1 MYEKFRELP
10 KEKQRR
16 IINAAMEVFG
26 QNDYRHAITDDIAVK
41 AGISKGLL
49 FYYFKNKK
57 SLYLFLFEFSE
68 ALLERRVTSGG
79 LAGITDFFALMEYGA
94 KMKMEVMLQYPY
106 MMDFALRAFYSE
118 NEAVSKEL
126 QKVMQSKMEGIY
138 QTYFSS
144 IDWSRFRD
152 GFSPVY
158 LLRLLTWMT
167 DGYLHEKRRIGGPI
181 DLDEMMEDYHIW
193 ARMFKQLVY
202 KEEYLDGCKND

>member
-49 FYYFKNKK
+49 FYYFKDKK

-68 ALLERRVTSGG
+68 ALLQKQLQSGG
-79 LAGITDFFALMEYGA
+79 LAGITDFFDLMEYGA
-94 KMKMEVMLQYPY
+94 QMKFAVMSKYPY

-118 NEAVSKEL
+118 NEAVSAEL
-126 QKVMQSKMEGIY
+126 QKVMQARMSGIY
-138 QTYFSS
+138 QSYFGS
-144 IDWSRFRD
+144 IDWSRFRE
-152 GFSPVY
+152 GFDPPY
-158 LLRLLTWMT
+158 LLRMLTWMT
-167 DGYLHEKRRIGGPI
+167 DGYLHEKRRGGEPI

-193 ARMFKQLVY
+193 ARMFKQLAY
-202 KEEYLDGCKND
+202 REEYLDDNANH